1 MRIDDIPEIGQLSV
15 PEKILLLEDLWDSI
29 AADESSIPVP
39 PSHLAELQRRRELL
53 ASDPGRLLTL
63 EELKKRIES
72 RK

>member
-1 MRIDDIPEIGQLSV
+1 
-15 PEKILLLEDLWDSI
+15 
-29 AADESSIPVP
+29 VP
-39 PSHLAELQRRRELL
+39 PSHLAELQRRRDLL